1 MISSRLPRDLA
12 PNRLSRAVDERRA
25 SGRPLI
31 DLTLSNPTQA
41 GFDYPDDLLRPL
53 ADAAALHYEPQALGL
68 ASAREAV
75 SGEYARHGLRVDPS
89 RIALTSSTSETYAL
103 LFKLFCN
110 PGDVVLVPQPS
121 YPLFEHLTRLEAVA
135 IAPYRLEYH
144 GTWRI
149 DLESVHRALTDRA
162 RMLLVVSPNNPTG
175 SCLHRDDLAALMNIC
190 AANDLP
196 LVGDEVFADY
206 MLDPAPGAVPV
217 LSQDQVLTCS
227 LGGLSKSAVLPQA
240 KLGWMAWGG
249 PPAPVAEALHAFEIV
264 ADSYLSV
271 STPVQVAAPALIERG
286 GQLRQQVQARIRRN
300 LDALRNACA
309 VHPSTTLLRV
319 EGGWSAVVQVPAVR
333 SEEDLVVTLVEQ
345 DGVVVHPGYFFD
357 FPKEAFLVPS
367 LLLDPGAFDAGV
379 ARMLTRASG
388 ERS

>member
-12 PNRLSRAVDERRA
+12 LNRVSRTVEERRA
-25 SGRPLI
+25 SGRPLV
-31 DLTLSNPTQA
+31 DLTLSNPTKA
-41 GFDYPDDLLRPL
+41 GFDYPEDLLQPL
-53 ADAAALHYEPQALGL
+53 ANAAALQYEPQALGL
-68 ASAREAV
+68 ATAREAV
-75 SGEYARHGLRVDPS
+75 SREYARQGMQVDSS
-89 RIALTSSTSETYAL
+89 RIALTSSTSEAYAL

-121 YPLFEHLTRLEAVA
+121 YPLFEHLTQLEAVE

-144 GTWRI
+144 GTWRVDI
-149 DLESVHRALTDRA
+149 ESVHRALTPRT

-175 SCLHRDDLAALMNIC
+175 SCLHQDDLTALADIC
-190 AANDLP
+190 ATHDLP

-206 MLDPAPGAVPV
+206 LLDPAPGAVPV
-217 LSQDQVLTCS
+217 LSQSDVLTCA
-227 LGGLSKSAVLPQA
+227 LGGLSKSAALPQV
-240 KLGWMAWGG
+240 KLGWIAWGG
-249 PPAPVAEALHAFEIV
+249 PPVLVAGALHAFEIV

-271 STPVQVAAPALIERG
+271 STPVQLAAPALIERG
-286 GQLRQQVQARIRRN
+286 GVLRQQVQARIRRN
-300 LDALRNACA
+300 LDTLRHACA
-309 VHPSTTLLRV
+309 AHPSTTLLRV

-367 LLLDPGAFDAGV
+367 LLVEPAAFNTGM
-379 ARMLTRASG
+379 ARVLARASG
-388 ERS
+388 VA

>member
-12 PNRLSRAVDERRA
+12 PNRVSRAVEHCRA
-25 SGRPLI
+25 SGRPLV
-31 DLTLSNPTQA
+31 DLTLSNPTRA
-41 GFDYPDDLLRPL
+41 GFHYPDDLLQPL
-53 ADAAALHYEPQALGL
+53 ADAAALQYEPQALGL
-68 ASAREAV
+68 PAAREAV
-75 SGEYARHGLRVDPS
+75 SREYARQGLQIDAS
-89 RIALTSSTSETYAL
+89 RIALTSSTSEAYAL

-121 YPLFEHLTRLEAVA
+121 YPLFEHLTRLEAVE

-149 DLESVHRALTDRA
+149 DIESVRHALTSRA

-175 SCLHRDDLAALMNIC
+175 SCLHRDDLAALVDIC
-190 AANDLP
+190 TAHGLP

-206 MLDPAPGAVPV
+206 RLDPATGAVPV
-217 LSQDQVLTCS
+217 LSQDEVLTCS
-227 LGGLSKSAVLPQA
+227 LGGLSKSAALPQV
-240 KLGWMAWGG
+240 KLGWIAWGG
-249 PPAPVAEALHAFEIV
+249 PPAVVAEALHAFEIV

-286 GQLRQQVQARIRRN
+286 GGVRQQVQERIRRN
-300 LDALRNACA
+300 LEALRHMCDA
-309 VHPSTTLLRV
+309 HPSTTLLRV
-319 EGGWSAVVQVPAVR
+319 EGGWSAVVRVPAVC
-333 SEEDLVVTLVEQ
+333 SEDDLVVTLVEQ

-367 LLLDPGAFDAGV
+367 LLAEPEAFDAGM
-379 ARMLTRASG
+379 ARVLARVSG
-388 ERS
+388 AA